1 MDPNVAN
8 FFPKDETWEWAFKG
22 SGSYLF
28 PGNILAAAF
37 FSRNSGTAVR
47 ANRTVHDRPD
57 AAESL
62 TLLMEPTGSQ
72 RLPSINL
79 LNLRAEKRVKLRKT
93 EAAFQLDLFNATN
106 SNVTSS
112 VIARSG
118 VDLRQHPVHPPSADR
133 AGRGDVYVLS
143 SAQHGI

>member
-1 MDPNVAN
+1 
-8 FFPKDETWEWAFKG
+8 
-22 SGSYLF
+22 
-28 PGNILAAAF
+28 
-37 FSRNSGTAVR
+37 
-47 ANRTVHDRPD
+47 
-57 AAESL
+57 
-62 TLLMEPTGSQ
+62 MEPTGSQ

-118 VDLRQHPVHPPSADR
+118 STYGNILSILPPRIARVGVTFSPELGAARNLRTGESRTDEQPNS
-133 AGRGDVYVLS
+133 
-143 SAQHGI
+143 